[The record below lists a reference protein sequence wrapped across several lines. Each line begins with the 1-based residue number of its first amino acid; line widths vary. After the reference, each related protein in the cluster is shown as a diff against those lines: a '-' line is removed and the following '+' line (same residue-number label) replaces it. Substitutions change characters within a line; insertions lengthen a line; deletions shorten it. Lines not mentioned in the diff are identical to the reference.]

1 MHLFSKSKP
10 YSTTS
15 YEHVSILTLGGL
27 FTHFY
32 YIQKEFSFKLDDCGV
47 VVINQPIEAFVIVS
61 SVTRILQLIKKQA
74 FLSAVIKE
82 FAHAFSCAYI
92 ELWMHLGSLE
102 STQEARV
109 ALGCASS
116 YS

>member
-1 MHLFSKSKP
+1 MTVVFAKNMLSGFRRAKRKHLFSKCKP

-74 FLSAVIKE
+74 FLSVM
-82 FAHAFSCAYI
+82 S
-92 ELWMHLGSLE
+92 
-102 STQEARV
+102 
-109 ALGCASS
+109 
-116 YS
+116 

>member
-47 VVINQPIEAFVIVS
+47 FVINQPIEAFVIVS

-74 FLSAVIKE
+74 FLSVM
-82 FAHAFSCAYI
+82 
-92 ELWMHLGSLE
+92 L
-102 STQEARV
+102 
-109 ALGCASS
+109 
-116 YS
+116 